1 MADLELVVAGTDELR
16 PSVLVEI
23 RALLDAAFD
32 DPDNPDE
39 AFDDDDW
46 DHTVGGTHVLV
57 KDDDGQVISHASV
70 VDRIVDVGGR
80 PLRTGYVEGVATA
93 KAFEGQGHGSRVMS
107 RIAEVMQGDRAP
119 TAVQSLV
126 RDLGGP
132 TSLRGIGFAQAD
144 IGRAVDLAVAR
155 AYPNPREV
163 TRAGIAALLHQA
175 LNGDAA
181 TRLSGA
187 GDGFG

>member
-93 KAFEGQGHGSRVMS
+93 KAFEGHGHGSRVMR
-107 RIAEVMQGDRAP
+107 RIAEVIAEPPPAGRARHRCVPLLRAARLGALAGAVVRPGRRRAP
-119 TAVQSLV
+119 
-126 RDLGGP
+126 P
-132 TSLRGIGFAQAD
+132 H
-144 IGRAVDLAVAR
+144 AR
-155 AYPNPREV
+155 
-163 TRAGIAALLHQA
+163 
-175 LNGDAA
+175 
-181 TRLSGA
+181 
-187 GDGFG
+187 